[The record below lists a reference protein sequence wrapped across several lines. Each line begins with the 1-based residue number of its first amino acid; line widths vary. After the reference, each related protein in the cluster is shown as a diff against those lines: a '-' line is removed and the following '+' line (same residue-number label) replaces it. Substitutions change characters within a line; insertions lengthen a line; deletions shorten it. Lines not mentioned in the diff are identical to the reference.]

1 MGGGG
6 ERGMWVKGVKGWIWN
21 SLEWGGIHP
30 KNGTPPPPP
39 FSEKKKLKGWGR
51 GLGEGVP
58 LGSSRMGGFTPKLD
72 PPLPPTP
79 TPLSPS
85 PQTMWKPLKMEPR
98 WESDPKNGEGASEI
112 WDPPP

>member
-1 MGGGG
+1 
-6 ERGMWVKGVKGWIWN
+6 MWVKGVKGWIWN

-30 KNGTPPPPP
+30 KNGTPL
-39 FSEKKKLKGWGR
+39 SEKKKIRGWGR
-51 GLGEGVP
+51 GFGEGVH

-98 WESDPKNGEGASEI
+98 WESDPKNGGGHQKYGT
-112 WDPPP
+112 PPL